1 MNKLVLLSVASAFAV
16 AACSHMP
23 MASTNDASNAK
34 VASAA
39 GEQYCFKRNLVQSN
53 GKLYCNWVTDRN
65 DACTARDDKGI
76 EVARYGDP
84 MPAGRC
90 DTGEYLMK
98 VTPKA

>member
-16 AACSHMP
+16 AACSNMP
-23 MASTNDASNAK
+23 MASTGSASSSR

-65 DACTARDDKGI
+65 DACNARNDTGLD
-76 EVARYGDP
+76 VARYSDP
-84 MPAGRC
+84 QPAGRC

-98 VTPKA
+98 VHPKA